1 MYGGHDIMNWAGK
14 VYLVAGAGSGLGSA
28 VTSIL
33 ASSGATVVATARSVN
48 TLSTLKSHAHLR
60 GWSVRTFQGDLSQP
74 TDVDRLRR
82 LLQGE
87 FGPLEGASLQTG
99 RWVPGDTLL
108 HKTTDEEWSRGIS
121 DNLDAIFHVS
131 RAIIPLLLER
141 KRGSVVL
148 VSAADRVRWSGNV
161 AYCVAKGGLVD
172 LTRKLARDY
181 RPYGIR
187 FNAVLP
193 GTMEHELPS
202 LDPPEPSTPF
212 PLNNASGC
220 GAWEVAR
227 TIQFLLGD
235 EARWITGATIPVDG
249 GFSTFGP
256 ESLHGP

>member
-1 MYGGHDIMNWAGK
+1 MERQRKLLEGISCAGVKESMSWKGK
-14 VYLVAGAGSGLGSA
+14 VYLVAGVGSGLGSA
-28 VTSIL
+28 VANL
-33 ASSGATVVATARSVN
+33 VASSGATVVAAARSPK
-48 TLSTLKSHAHLR
+48 TLSTLESHARQR
-60 GWSVRTFQGDLSQP
+60 GWSIHPFQGDLSQP
-74 TDVDRLRR
+74 ADVDRLRQI
-82 LLQGE
+82 LQGE

-108 HKTTDEEWSRGIS
+108 HKTTDEEWSRGVS
-121 DNLDAIFHVS
+121 DNLDAIFRVS
-131 RAIIPLLLER
+131 RVIIPLLLER

-202 LDPPEPSTPF
+202 P
-212 PLNNASGC
+212 
-220 GAWEVAR
+220 
-227 TIQFLLGD
+227 
-235 EARWITGATIPVDG
+235 
-249 GFSTFGP
+249 
-256 ESLHGP
+256 

>member
-1 MYGGHDIMNWAGK
+1 MSWKGK
-14 VYLVAGAGSGLGSA
+14 VYLVAGVGSGLGSA
-28 VTSIL
+28 VASLL
-33 ASSGATVVATARSVN
+33 ASSGATVVATARSPKV
-48 TLSTLKSHAHLR
+48 LSRLESHAHQR
-60 GWSVRTFQGDLSQP
+60 GWSIHPFQGDLSLSA
-74 TDVDRLRR
+74 DVDRLRQV
-82 LLQGE
+82 LQGE

-148 VSAADRVRWSGNV
+148 VSAANRVRWSGNV

-212 PLNNASGC
+212 PLKNASGS

-227 TIQFLLGD
+227 TIRFLLGD